1 MHGAKGELRKAEM
14 RQAEKAG
21 HASDD
26 ENVRQLFYRA
36 IEQRDER
43 YDGLFYTGVLTTGI
57 YCKPSC
63 PARTPKLENIRF
75 FPTPAAAEKAGLRAC
90 LRCKPRA
97 PFADEGSWEK
107 VRAMCA
113 LFEEA
118 EETPSLGALA
128 KAAGLSEGHAQKL
141 FRKTLG
147 VTPKQYAGAMKLER
161 FRKASRAGHSVTRAI
176 YEAGYG
182 SSSRFYEKESA
193 ALGMRPADYGKKGEG
208 QTIFWTCRRTALGPL
223 LIAGTAKGLCTVR
236 FGESEKKLAAS
247 LAEEFSN
254 AALLNADKTAK
265 KGEADARALETWAD
279 ALTRYA
285 EGLEAWPELPLDIK
299 ATAFQAKVW
308 AALRAVPAGKTATY
322 GEIAAAIGLPQS
334 QRAVARACAMNP
346 VALAI
351 PCHRILPKSGGIGG
365 YHWGPERKEK
375 LLDLEKDS
383 PSET

>member
-1 MHGAKGELRKAEM
+1 MHGAKTALRAADT
-14 RQAEKAG
+14 RQAGNLPGEE
-21 HASDD
+21 DI
-26 ENVRQLFYRA
+26 RQLFYRA
-36 IEQRDER
+36 IEQRDGS

-57 YCKPSC
+57 YCEPSC

-97 PFADEGSWEK
+97 PFAKEKSWEK

-147 VTPKQYAGAMKLER
+147 VTPKQYGGAMKLER
-161 FRKASRAGHSVTRAI
+161 FREASRAGHSVTRAI

-193 ALGMRPADYGKKGEG
+193 ALGMRPTDYGKKGEG
-208 QTIFWTCRRTALGPL
+208 QTIFWTCRKTALGTL

-254 AALLNADKTAK
+254 AALLNAEKAAK
-265 KGEADARALETWAD
+265 KSEADTLGTWAD

-322 GEIAAAIGLPQS
+322 GQIAAAIGLPQS

-375 LLDLEKDS
+375 LLDLEKGP
-383 PSET
+383 PSEN

>member
-1 MHGAKGELRKAEM
+1 MHGAKTALRAADT
-14 RQAEKAG
+14 RQAGNLPGEK
-21 HASDD
+21 DI
-26 ENVRQLFYRA
+26 RQLFYRA
-36 IEQRDER
+36 IEQRDGS

-90 LRCKPRA
+90 LRCKPSA
-97 PFADEGSWEK
+97 PLAGAGSWKK

-147 VTPKQYAGAMKLER
+147 VTPKQYGGAMKLER

-208 QTIFWTCRRTALGPL
+208 QTIFWTCRKTALGTL
-223 LIAGTAKGLCTVR
+223 LIAGTAKGR
-236 FGESEKKLAAS
+236 Q
-247 LAEEFSN
+247 
-254 AALLNADKTAK
+254 D
-265 KGEADARALETWAD
+265 
-279 ALTRYA
+279 
-285 EGLEAWPELPLDIK
+285 
-299 ATAFQAKVW
+299 
-308 AALRAVPAGKTATY
+308 
-322 GEIAAAIGLPQS
+322 
-334 QRAVARACAMNP
+334 
-346 VALAI
+346 
-351 PCHRILPKSGGIGG
+351 
-365 YHWGPERKEK
+365 
-375 LLDLEKDS
+375 
-383 PSET
+383 